1 MSIKKNIMVSTI
13 QIKPAPLLQPFI
25 SCYALRTFNT
35 GETSILKPMHAVHE
49 YYMTFFLKEQFCD
62 FIDNSG
68 KWQSKKSNSLCTLF
82 TQNQGFT
89 SYQGT
94 YGIFCVQFKSNGL
107 FAILGILQKELIN
120 SIIALE
126 EILGKDSYLLTEQ
139 LETSN
144 NILDMGKLMDDYF
157 TGRYLCKKHKECT
170 NIIASTSD
178 IILKNKGM
186 VSLALLSG
194 FANMSLR
201 NFERRFLDEV
211 GVPPK
216 LYSRITR
223 FNNALENKMLHPDK
237 RWIDIAYENGY
248 FDQAHLI
255 KEVHIFSSKSPE
267 ELFRNSPP
275 PSETFL
281 SEADQDNG

>member
-1 MSIKKNIMVSTI
+1 MVSTI

-25 SCYALRTFNT
+25 SCYALRTFDT

-62 FIDNSG
+62 YINNLG
-68 KWQSKKSNSLCTLF
+68 EWQSRKSNSLCTLF
-82 TQNQGFT
+82 THNQGFT
-89 SYQGT
+89 SYQGS

-107 FAILGILQKELIN
+107 FAILGIPQKELLN
-120 SIIALE
+120 SILALE
-126 EILGKDSYLLTEQ
+126 EILGNDTYLLTEQ
-139 LETSN
+139 LEASV
-144 NILDMGKLMDDYF
+144 NILDMGKLMDVYF
-157 TGRYLCKKHKECT
+157 TGKFLCKKHKEYT
-170 NIIASTSD
+170 NIIANTSD
-178 IILKNKGM
+178 IILNNKGM
-186 VSLALLSG
+186 VSLTLLSG

-216 LYSRITR
+216 LYSRIIR

-237 RWIDIAYENGY
+237 KWTDIAYENGY

-255 KEVHIFSSKSPE
+255 KEVHIFSSKSPD

-275 PSETFL
+275 PSEIFL
-281 SEADQDNG
+281 LKVEQDIA